1 MTIEFGEGEQSIVY
15 LAGADGEWVE
25 AGILAEGGLVL
36 GEPDAD
42 DAQMAFP
49 PAAAHMVT
57 DEDVQALQAAIRA
70 VAMAYRRAFLQIA
83 PELIT
88 TFRGVLAAVESA
100 RDLDEYVLAPPRPG
114 RRRDRPAWQS
124 PYGPPARRRR

>member
-1 MTIEFGEGEQSIVY
+1 MTIDYGEGEPSAVY

-25 AGILAEGGLVL
+25 IGHVAEGGLVL
-36 GEPDAD
+36 GTPNAEDEP
-42 DAQMAFP
+42 AFP
-49 PAAAHMVT
+49 SEAAYTVT
-57 DEDVQALQAAIRA
+57 TEDVQALQAAILA
-70 VAMAYRRAFLQIA
+70 VAEAYRRAYLQIV

-100 RDLDEYVLAPPRPG
+100 RDLDEYALAPPRPG

-124 PYGPPARRRR
+124 PYGPPARRRP